1 MKNMQPIKHGNKL
14 GADKKAKQISVHIF
28 KLKHTNKHVNSLI
41 SSSTTIRSSIKCT
54 KTIIS
59 YDTVPI
65 TNAVNTIRTSVVCD
79 GLNMTVMLDPKDQ
92 LKFLN
97 RLSKFAGH
105 IKLGMASKMKPY
117 RKGRVI
123 YDGEN
128 VIGSIRFD
136 PFGDRAR
143 YFLLHLNPSK
153 LSVDQ
158 SDDIKKL
165 VSYLLDMSWCSF
177 VGIARI
183 SMFDAAVDVHG
194 VNIKD
199 IIPVPSRAAQ
209 SGTFLKFFMDGKT
222 RMYRQ
227 CTEYVGHNTS
237 EKHAVVYDKEQE
249 QSDLI
254 KVAGR
259 GDVTRVEIQ
268 AKPRVRAKFAT
279 EISTLADLPRY
290 SNPLRMLS
298 IGGFP
303 KEAANDDLLK
313 LASLLVNYVSPTAV
327 LRLVTQDALRAQ
339 VKAYLNNP
347 QCSWWEPERHWAEF
361 LKVLAEHALF
371 ACCDLQDKPAYKQ
384 YFGEVNS

>member
-1 MKNMQPIKHGNKL
+1 MKTKQPIKHGNKL
-14 GADKKAKQISVHIF
+14 DADSKAEKFSIHVF
-28 KLKHTNKHVNSLI
+28 KLKHTNKHVNSLN
-41 SSSTTIRSSIKCT
+41 SSNTTISSIKCT
-54 KTIIS
+54 NTVIS
-59 YDTVPI
+59 YDTVAI
-65 TNAVNTIRTSVVCD
+65 TNAVKTIHTSVVCD
-79 GLNMTVMLDPKDQ
+79 GLNMTVMLDAKDQ
-92 LKFLN
+92 LKFVN
-97 RLSKFAGH
+97 RLSKFSGH

-123 YDGEN
+123 YDGES

-136 PFGDRAR
+136 PFGDRAG

-153 LSVDQ
+153 LSDVQ
-158 SDDIKKL
+158 SDHIQKL

-177 VGIARI
+177 VGLARA
-183 SMFDAAVDVHG
+183 SMFDAAVDVYG

-199 IIPVPSRAAQ
+199 IIPIPSRAAQ

-249 QSDLI
+249 QSELI
-254 KVAGR
+254 KVAGK

-268 AKPRVRAKFAT
+268 AKPRVRGKFAT

-290 SNPLRMLS
+290 NNPLRMLS

-313 LASLLVNYVSPTAV
+313 LASLLVNYVGPTAV
-327 LRLVTQDALRAQ
+327 LRLVTQEELRAQ
-339 VKAYLNNP
+339 IKAYLSNP
-347 QCSWWEPERHWAEF
+347 PCSWWAPDKLWAEF
-361 LKVLAEHALF
+361 LKVLAEHPLF

-384 YFGEVNS
+384 FFGEVNS